1 MKRYFLAVVSVFFL
15 ISMFNIYAADVSSNK
30 ISEVI
35 YTINFEQ
42 SSTENARSWLTGDGF
57 NFESGATSQSNLDLY
72 FANNS
77 LVMNTTAEIFG
88 LIIKNVK
95 IEGAKEVRITWGVNS
110 FPKGASYNTGVN
122 NEPIMVYIYYG
133 DKKLSSDSWFI
144 PNAPYF
150 IGLFLGE
157 KGANDV
163 NKPFIGEH
171 FTQGGRFICLANP
184 NANETVTSTFDLNK
198 GFNECFGKNLTVPY
212 ISGVALEVETSD
224 TSPAKS
230 FIKKIEFLR

>member
-1 MKRYFLAVVSVFFL
+1 VKRYFLLIAPIFFF
-15 ISMFNIYAADVSSNK
+15 ISMLNVYSADIKPSKQND
-30 ISEVI
+30 VI

-42 SSTENARSWLTGDGF
+42 PSTENARNWLTVQGF
-57 NFESGATSQSNLDLY
+57 DFESGATSQSNLNLS
-72 FANNS
+72 FKNNS

-88 LIIKNVK
+88 LIIKKVK
-95 IEGAKEVRITWGVNS
+95 IEGAKEVRITWGVNK
-110 FPKGASYNTGVN
+110 FPKGASYNKGIN
-122 NEPIMVYIYYG
+122 NEAIMVYIYYG

-157 KGANDV
+157 KGENDL

-184 NANETVTSTFDLNK
+184 NENETVTSTFDLDK
-198 GFNECFGKNLTVPY
+198 GFNDCFGKDLKVPY

-224 TSPAKS
+224 TSPAKA
-230 FIKKIEFLR
+230 FIKKIEFLK